1 MRTAPAPVATAP
13 LPEPAPE
20 SDQQDQVTDAE
31 LQQKAANL
39 PQPPAPPLPDI
50 ISGFYSAIGTGDAV
64 KISATGVGAAL
75 PAPLTADTVYY
86 AIRGTGAEHG
96 PVGHDRG

>member
-1 MRTAPAPVATAP
+1 MPQPPCRWP
-13 LPEPAPE
+13 PAPE
-20 SDQQDQVTDAE
+20 PEPSQDQVSDAE

-50 ISGFYSAIGTGDAV
+50 ISGFYAAIGTGDAV

-75 PAPLTADTVYY
+75 PAPLTADTTYY
-86 AIRGTGAEHG
+86 AIRGTG
-96 PVGHDRG
+96 P